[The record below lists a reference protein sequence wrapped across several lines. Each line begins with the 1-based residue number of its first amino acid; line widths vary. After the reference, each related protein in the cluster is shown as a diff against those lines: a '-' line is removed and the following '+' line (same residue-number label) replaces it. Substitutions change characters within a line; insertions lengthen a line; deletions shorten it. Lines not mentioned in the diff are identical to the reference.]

1 MILLDGKAVAA
12 SIRAETALEVEKMRG
27 GTGRGPGLAVILVGD
42 DAPSHTYV
50 RNKER
55 ACAETGI
62 RSETLRLPS
71 KTSQNEVLD
80 CIRTLNGRQDID
92 GILLQLPLP
101 GHLDSRPCL
110 ECIDPAK
117 DVDGFHPVNM
127 GRLLQDIP
135 GLRPCTPSGVMELL
149 KRYGL
154 NPAGKRAVVAGR
166 SNIVGRP
173 LSVMLSAKN
182 AWGNATVTLC
192 HSATPKAAALFR
204 EADFLFLAMGRPESV
219 RGEMV
224 KKGAVVVDIGIS
236 VTENGLRGDA
246 DFTSVSK
253 IASALTPVP
262 GGIGPMTIAMLLRN
276 TVQAFAARL

>member
-1 MILLDGKAVAA
+1 MILLDGKTVAA
-12 SIRAETALEVEKMRG
+12 SIRAETSLEVEKLS
-27 GTGRGPGLAVILVGD
+27 GRAGRRPGLAVILVGD
-42 DAPSHTYV
+42 DAPSNTYV

-62 RSETLRLPS
+62 RSETLRLPAR
-71 KTSQNEVLD
+71 TSQDEVVNR
-80 CIRTLNGRQDID
+80 IRILNKRPDID

-101 GHLDSRPCL
+101 GHVDSRPCF

-127 GRLLQDIP
+127 GRLLQNIP

-173 LSVMLSAKN
+173 LSVMLSAKS

-192 HSATPKAAALFR
+192 HSATSGVAALFR
-204 EADFLFLAMGRPESV
+204 EADFLFLAMGRPGFV

-224 KKGAVVVDIGIS
+224 KKGTVVVDIGIS

-246 DFTSVSK
+246 DFASVSEM
-253 IASALTPVP
+253 ASALTPVP

>member
-1 MILLDGKAVAA
+1 VILLDGKAAAA
-12 SIRAETALEVEKMRG
+12 SIRAETALEVEKLNGR
-27 GTGRGPGLAVILVGD
+27 TGRKPGLAVILVGD

-62 RSETLRLPS
+62 RSETLRLPAGA
-71 KTSQNEVLD
+71 SQDEVLNR
-80 CIRTLNGRQDID
+80 IRALNKRPDID

-101 GHLDSRPCL
+101 NHMDSRPCL

-117 DVDGFHPVNM
+117 DVDGFHPMNM
-127 GRLLQDIP
+127 GRLLQNIP

-173 LSVMLSAKN
+173 LSVMLSAKS

-192 HSATPKAAALFR
+192 HSATPEVATLFR
-204 EADFLFLAMGRPESV
+204 EADFLFLAMGRPEFV

-236 VTENGLRGDA
+236 VTEKGLRGDA
-246 DFTSVSK
+246 DFASVSEV
-253 IASALTPVP
+253 ASALSPVP

-276 TVQAFAARL
+276 TIQAFEARL

>member
-1 MILLDGKAVAA
+1 VILLDGKTVAA
-12 SIRAETALEVEKMRG
+12 SIRAETSLEVEKLS
-27 GTGRGPGLAVILVGD
+27 GRAGRRPGLAVILVGD
-42 DAPSHTYV
+42 DAPSNTYV

-62 RSETLRLPS
+62 RSETLRLPAR
-71 KTSQNEVLD
+71 TSQDEVVNR
-80 CIRTLNGRQDID
+80 IRILNKRPDID

-101 GHLDSRPCL
+101 GHVDSRPCF

-127 GRLLQDIP
+127 GRLLQNIP

-173 LSVMLSAKN
+173 LSVMLSAKS

-192 HSATPKAAALFR
+192 HSATSGVAALFR
-204 EADFLFLAMGRPESV
+204 EADFLFLAMGRPGFV

-224 KKGAVVVDIGIS
+224 KKGTVVVDIGIS

-246 DFTSVSK
+246 DFASVSEM
-253 IASALTPVP
+253 ASALTPVP